1 MNTKSKM
8 VPNISVNELLSKQ
21 LNVQPLGFERWDATM
36 AYLLGTRRNQDSQG
50 RISCRYRTYRL
61 QDIPNL
67 NWDESCIDI
76 VFTSGSLN
84 KDTAVVL
91 EKSFDTFKLIL
102 KPYYYFRNKFT
113 VFVFRSEDLNSSIV
127 LCSGGLSMGGMLEN
141 LARIIP
147 ILVPWKFKENP
158 ITDEEK
164 EIISRGLTR
173 DSGELWERYSD
184 ILQNEQE
191 ERINLFKQNLGNK
204 EIERYEQLV
213 AAARDELNR
222 QMEQVGKCVDDID
235 FLNSRLAALRMENQT
250 EEFDRLLDFME
261 HNKSIVS
268 YRVLDES
275 IQISTVAPIDYFDR
289 DSARSIINNDNSYL
303 YSAVDINI
311 VRPIFTKLFIEE
323 SYKLMVSDCFEINLN
338 RNRNTHTIADNYPH
352 INLLNQ
358 SIANPHHVFY
368 SCMGSYSADIA
379 ESIRS
384 GDWIGVIETCVA
396 SSKDINFM
404 DSTVMIRFAQQIEQ
418 VCREEKDLKLV
429 VDKEGNRYT
438 LSEMLER
445 G

>member
-8 VPNISVNELLSKQ
+8 ISSIPIDELLDKQ
-21 LNVQPLGFERWDATM
+21 LNVQPFKDRHWDATM
-36 AYLLGTRRNQDSQG
+36 AYLLGTRRNQDSQE
-50 RISCRYRTYRL
+50 RISCRCSTHYLRE
-61 QDIPNL
+61 IPNL
-67 NWDESCIDI
+67 KWGKSCVDI
-76 VFTSGSLN
+76 VRTSEPLN
-84 KDTAVVL
+84 KDTAVKL
-91 EKSFDTFKLIL
+91 EKDLSTFKLIL
-102 KPYYYFRNKFT
+102 KPYYYFRDKFS
-113 VFVFRSEDLNSSIV
+113 VFVFRSDDLNSSIV
-127 LCSGGLSMGGMLEN
+127 LCGGDLPLWGLLEN

-147 ILVPWKFKENP
+147 ILIPWRFKENP

-164 EIISRGLTR
+164 EVISKGLTR
-173 DSGELWERYSD
+173 DSGELWERCSD

-191 ERINLFKQNLGNK
+191 ERINLLKQNLGNK
-204 EIERYEQLV
+204 EIEKYEQLV

-222 QMEQVGKCVDDID
+222 QMEQVGKYVDDID
-235 FLNSRLAALRMENQT
+235 HLNRQLAVLRMGNQT

-268 YRVLDES
+268 YRLLDNG

-303 YSAVDINI
+303 YSAVDIDI
-311 VRPIFTKLFIEE
+311 VRPILTKLFIEE
-323 SYKLMVSDCFEINLN
+323 SYKLMVSDCFEMSLN
-338 RNRNTHTIADNYPH
+338 RNGNTHTIAANYPH
-352 INLLNQ
+352 INRLNQ

-368 SCMGSYSADIA
+368 SCMGSYSVDIA

-384 GDWIGVIETCVA
+384 GDWIGVIEACVA

-404 DSTVMIRFAQQIEQ
+404 DSTVMIGFAQQIEQ
-418 VCREEKDLKLV
+418 VYREEKDLKLV